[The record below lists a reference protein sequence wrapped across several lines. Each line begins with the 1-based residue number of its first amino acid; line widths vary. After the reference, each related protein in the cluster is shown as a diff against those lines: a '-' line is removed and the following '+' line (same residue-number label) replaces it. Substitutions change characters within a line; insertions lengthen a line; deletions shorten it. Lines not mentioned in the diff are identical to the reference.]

1 MIFFVFLLL
10 TSFLF
15 GVVVLCTRPTRKE
28 SALDRRI
35 TDILQSHGESL
46 PATPLVPAHLEVA
59 QPGRFKGLDG
69 ILGGFG
75 FARTLQLLIVQG
87 QTSTSVGAVVV
98 GAAALFTLTLATLD
112 FITDSA
118 LIAVISAPLA
128 ATAPLLYLQYRKTK
142 RLAAFNAALP
152 DTIDLCGRSLRVGH
166 SLVAALSI
174 LAEEAA
180 EPARTEFAEVFKKQN
195 YGLPLRDALLQM
207 LDRVPSPDLR
217 VFVTGVLVQKDTGG
231 NLAEILDR
239 IVQVVRERIRIA
251 RDIKVHTAQ
260 GRLTGWILCLLPIM
274 MLLLINLFNPGYS
287 KVLFETP
294 TGHKLLYAGAALLM
308 VGGLL
313 IRQIIHGIEV

>member
-1 MIFFVFLLL
+1 ML
-10 TSFLF
+10 
-15 GVVVLCTRPTRKE
+15 
-28 SALDRRI
+28 SAC
-35 TDILQSHGESL
+35 
-46 PATPLVPAHLEVA
+46 
-59 QPGRFKGLDG
+59 
-69 ILGGFG
+69 
-75 FARTLQLLIVQG
+75 
-87 QTSTSVGAVVV
+87 
-98 GAAALFTLTLATLD
+98 
-112 FITDSA
+112 
-118 LIAVISAPLA
+118 
-128 ATAPLLYLQYRKTK
+128 APLLYLQYRKRK

-152 DTIDLCGRSLRVGH
+152 DAIDLCGRSLRVGH

-239 IVQVVRERIRIA
+239 IVQVVRERMRIA
-251 RDIKVHTAQ
+251 RDIQVHTAQ
-260 GRLTGWILCLLPIM
+260 GRLTGWILCLLPVI

-287 KVLFETP
+287 KTLFDTA
-294 TGHKLLYAGAALLM
+294 TGHKLLYAGTGLLLL
-308 VGGLL
+308 GGFL